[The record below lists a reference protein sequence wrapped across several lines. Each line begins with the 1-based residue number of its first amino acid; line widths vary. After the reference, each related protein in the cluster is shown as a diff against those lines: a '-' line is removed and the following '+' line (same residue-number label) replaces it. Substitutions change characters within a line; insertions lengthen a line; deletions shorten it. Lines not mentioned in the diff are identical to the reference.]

1 MLYVVNIFLQRIKM
15 KQTPPKVDNNPFTSW
30 KAGGPS
36 LLAKDRSFQ
45 LSQKASKNQF
55 KFTPAPLNIDFKRK
69 D

>member
-1 MLYVVNIFLQRIKM
+1 M

-30 KAGGPS
+30 KTGGPS
-36 LLAKDRSFQ
+36 IVAKDRSFL